1 MMGKKKKK
9 IVIPDP
15 DEVNRYG
22 GAEPQET
29 GAPHGESESP
39 EGLSQQ
45 EAPAEM
51 LSNEDAENWKDKF
64 LRAKAELVNFQRRA
78 ERERGDAI
86 RYAVVPFA
94 RALLPILDDLERVIE
109 SGRTHPDNAQAI
121 LEGVQLSLAN
131 LLKALRD
138 MHVVPIEAEGAHFDP
153 HVHEAMMEQPSDE
166 HPERVVLQVLQKG
179 YLLHDRVLR
188 PAKVI
193 VSRPTGQGI
202 EEADP
207 ESPEVGEEGAE
218 PTD

>member
-1 MMGKKKKK
+1 MMGKNKKK

-22 GAEPQET
+22 GAEPQESD
-29 GAPHGESESP
+29 APTGESEPSEAP
-39 EGLSQQ
+39 SQQ
-45 EAPAEM
+45 EAPPET
-51 LSNEDAENWKDKF
+51 SSTDSEGWKDKF
-64 LRAKAELVNFQRRA
+64 LRAKAEGVNFQRRV
-78 ERERGDAI
+78 EREREDAI

-109 SGRTHPDNAQAI
+109 SGCSHPDNAQAI
-121 LEGVQLSLAN
+121 IEGIQLTLAN

-138 MHVVPIEAEGAHFDP
+138 VHVVPIEAEGTSFDP

-166 HPERVVLQVLQKG
+166 HAERVVLQVLQKG
-179 YLLHDRVLR
+179 YILHDRVLR

-193 VSRPTGQGI
+193 VSRPTGIQ
-202 EEADP
+202 EDDP
-207 ESPEVGEEGAE
+207 QSPEAGEEGVAG